1 VEPASL
7 ELVERLN
14 SADTVDMIE
23 LEGNISEINS
33 REMKLVLSDTPGPNN
48 SGNIDH
54 AKHIDD
60 LINADYKPMVMYIL
74 NATQLETNDDY
85 GLLNRIS
92 KAMEGSGKQGKDRF
106 LFVLNKAD
114 EFDPEKGEL
123 VERKAADSVKYLEQF
138 KINGAHIFPL
148 SARLAKIIRISQSGR
163 PITRKENDYLN
174 SNKSNFI
181 ETKALHFSDYSSLSP
196 SCKKIQEM
204 ELQDAVKRCDENSQ
218 ALVYSGIR
226 AIEIAVN
233 EYLEKYALSA
243 KISQAVNVFKKI
255 VDSLH
260 LEEKTKEDLAKD
272 FEKKEKTIQQLA
284 RVIAAIEKGEKAQ
297 EMITQFSAD
306 IESRRKDLSD
316 SFNKLKND
324 VYDFFAPY
332 KETFDKGEASVD
344 EAKKI
349 VEKTRKE
356 IELRYSILSAD
367 LERLLNEELLT
378 QAKNYLEQY
387 RKYVEGLMTSKQ
399 GYVLDSA
406 LNLVQLSMPY
416 NTNELLSEFKKTK
429 QWTTTEEK
437 EGFPAVIARLFGKF
451 FKKTDWGY
459 ESVSHSED
467 VVDMKKLI
475 GEKILLLQDNFV
487 GIIESGKQNAKT
499 NSSGLLKYFEN
510 QIAGLNAEIKKRA
523 SEQKNLLS
531 EKGKLE
537 ASIKENES
545 KKGWLEQFRK
555 ELDGVLEI

>member
-1 VEPASL
+1 
-7 ELVERLN
+7 VERLN
-14 SADTVDMIE
+14 SADNVDMIE
-23 LEGNISEINS
+23 LEGNIPEINS

-54 AKHIDD
+54 AKHIGD

-123 VERKAADSVKYLEQF
+123 VERKAADSIKYLEQF

-148 SARLAKIIRISQSGR
+148 SARLAKLIRMNPGESERRIS
-163 PITRKENDYLN
+163 RKESDYLN

-204 ELQDAVKRCDENSQ
+204 ELQDAVKRGDENSQ

-272 FEKKEKTIQQLA
+272 FEKREKTVQQLDS
-284 RVIAAIEKGEKAQ
+284 VIAVIGKGEKSQ

-306 IESRRKDLSD
+306 IKSRYKNLVD
-316 SFNKLKND
+316 SFDKLKEG
-324 VYDFFAPY
+324 VYNFFSLY
-332 KETFDKGEASVD
+332 ERNTFNNNIVVD
-344 EAKKI
+344 EAEKI
-349 VEKTRKE
+349 FEKICKE

-378 QAKNYLEQY
+378 RAKNYLEQY
-387 RKYVEGLMTSKQ
+387 RKYVESLMVDKQ
-399 GYVLDSA
+399 GYALDAA
-406 LNLVQLSMPY
+406 LNLVQLSIPY

-429 QWTTTEEK
+429 QWTSMEEK
-437 EGFPAVIARLFGKF
+437 EGFPAVIARFFGDI

-459 ESVSHSED
+459 EFVLHSED
-467 VVDMKKLI
+467 VIQMK
-475 GEKILLLQDNFV
+475 ELLKKEIHPLLAEFIRV
-487 GIIESGKQNAKT
+487 IESGKQNADI

-510 QIAGLNAEIKKRA
+510 QIAELDAEIKKRA
-523 SEQKNLLS
+523 SEQKDLLS
-531 EKGKLE
+531 EKGRLE

-545 KKGWLEQFRK
+545 KKTWLEKFRE
-555 ELDGVLEI
+555 ELDAVLEI